1 MFSSMHTHTIFCD
14 GKDDIETMCRT
25 AYEKKM
31 FAIGFSAH
39 APITKK
45 TGIPS
50 QWHLPDEKLDEYVT
64 EVLAA
69 KERWR
74 GKIDVFLGLE
84 VDYIKGLRS
93 AVDSDIIAINPD
105 YLIGSIHYVVPA
117 NGAEPFT
124 IDGHWDEFTKG
135 LAQGF
140 NGDAEALMH
149 SYYDATAEMIAIG
162 GFEIL
167 GHADLLKKNCHNKNL
182 WNKES
187 EISRQEEIA
196 RAIASSQAIASERI
210 IVEANTGGLN
220 RGKINET
227 YPSPDFLRIFNK
239 NNVPVIITSDAH
251 CAKDIDGNYNTA
263 ITTLNYANFSE
274 HLLFLGKNNG
284 KMLWKIENIT

>member
-45 TGIPS
+45 TGIQS
-50 QWHLPDEKLDEYVT
+50 HWHLPDEKLDEYVT

-69 KERWR
+69 KQRWR
-74 GKIDVFLGLE
+74 GKMEVFLGLE
-84 VDYIKGLRS
+84 IDYIKGLRS
-93 AVDSDIIAINPD
+93 AIDSDIKAINPD
-105 YLIGSIHYVVPA
+105 YLISSIHYVVPE

-124 IDGHWDEFTKG
+124 IDGPWDEFTEG

-140 NGDAEALMH
+140 GGDAEALMH
-149 SYYDATAEMIAIG
+149 CYYDATAEMITLG

-167 GHADLLKKNCHNKNL
+167 GHADLIKKNCHNKNL
-182 WNKES
+182 WSRLS
-187 EISRQEEIA
+187 EINRQEEIA
-196 RAIASSQAIASERI
+196 QAIASAQDISKTGI
-210 IVEANTGGLN
+210 IVEVNTGGLN

-227 YPSPDFLRIFNK
+227 YPSLDFLRILYKK
-239 NNVPVIITSDAH
+239 NIPVVITSDAH

-263 ITTLNYANFSE
+263 ITTLKYANFNE
-274 HLLFLGKNNG
+274 HMLFLGKNNE
-284 KMLWKIENIT
+284 KMLWKKENIT